1 MIENL
6 ILGFILTFICLVVQ
20 CIIVY
25 ILLYLFISLEKKKLL
40 KPTFL
45 RTTSLLIVVLTVFLA
60 GIIVQIA
67 IWAGMFLAFGEF
79 ENFTIAFY
87 HSVVNFT
94 TLGYGDLVMS
104 EKRRLLGALEGANGV
119 LMFGI
124 TTAFVFAIL
133 NDLLQRAW
141 EKEVDQD

>member
-6 ILGFILTFICLVVQ
+6 ILGSILIFICLVVQ

-25 ILLYLFISLEKKKLL
+25 ILLHFLISLEKKKLL
-40 KPTFL
+40 KPTFI
-45 RTTSLLIVVLTVFLA
+45 RTTPLLIFVLTIFLI

-67 IWAGMFLAFGEF
+67 IWAGLFLVFGEF
-79 ENFTIAFY
+79 ENFNIAFY
-87 HSVVNFT
+87 HSLVNFT

-104 EKRRLLGALEGANGV
+104 EKRRLLGALEAANGV

-124 TTAFVFAIL
+124 TTAFVVAIL
-133 NDLLQRAW
+133 NELIQGVW
-141 EKEVDQD
+141 KKELDQD

>member
-40 KPTFL
+40 KPTFI
-45 RTTSLLIVVLTVFLA
+45 RTTSLLIVVLTIFLA